1 MGIKRYTI
9 GAFETNTYLITKGEN
24 AVLVDPGLDFVSIL
38 DEIKKYHIEAILI
51 THGHI
56 DHIDGCGFI
65 NAPIYVGNA
74 DLINFTD
81 LNKSLYKMTGI
92 KPTYDF
98 STLNV
103 IGVSDNE
110 VISLENFTFK
120 VLHTPGHTDGSCCYM
135 YYNNLFSGDTL
146 FSGSIGRVDF
156 PTGSMRKMKESLQKI
171 IKVCNDDCVVYPGHD
186 AKTTIKEEKKYNM
199 YLNFKKI

>member
-1 MGIKRYTI
+1 MGIKTFKI
-9 GAFETNTYLITKGEN
+9 GAFETNTYLITKGER
-24 AVLVDPGLDFVSIL
+24 AVLVDPGLDLISVI

-56 DHIDGCGFI
+56 DHIDGCGLLD
-65 NAPIYVGNA
+65 APIYVGNA

-81 LNKSLYKMTGI
+81 LSRSLYKMTGT
-92 KPTYDF
+92 KPSYDV
-98 STLNV
+98 SKLKL

-110 VISLENFTFK
+110 VINLETFTFK
-120 VLHTPGHTDGSCCYM
+120 VLHTPGHTDGSCCYL

-146 FSGSIGRVDF
+146 FNQSIGRVDF

-171 IKVCNDDCVVYPGHD
+171 VKTCGDDVIVYPGHD
-186 AKTTIKEEKKYNM
+186 SKTTIKDEKKHNM
-199 YLNFKKI
+199 YLKF